1 MNCYYD
7 LILNFSEENIP
18 FYEWTNDDNLECI
31 EKIPLYKIS
40 EKDMSIIWQNKIRVN
55 KDFLELIKD
64 KTLLKKENLVNTIE
78 YAVVLTDAK
87 SSIALEFDKDGNL
100 MYRSNLLLEDDLN
113 VIEMAFVLKRKSIK
127 YEIINKLE
135 INNEL
140 RENLKIKNSIK
151 LELHKLYES
160 NNVSK
165 LSFLFLEW
173 FGKKEK
179 SLKNMYNKMIKELEN
194 DIDENQYRIYKIIK
208 LSYSNI

>member
-31 EKIPLYKIS
+31 EKITLYKIS

-64 KTLLKKENLVNTIE
+64 KTLLKKENLINTIE